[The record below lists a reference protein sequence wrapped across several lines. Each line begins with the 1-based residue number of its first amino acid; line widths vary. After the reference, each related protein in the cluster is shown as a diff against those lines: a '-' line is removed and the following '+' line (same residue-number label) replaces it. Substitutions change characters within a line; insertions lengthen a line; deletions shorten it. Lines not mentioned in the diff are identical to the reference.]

1 MGSTMSTTAPG
12 QTACV
17 PKQSPRSSR
26 GRRRHR
32 SRSRGRRRQS
42 PLGLFIRGRRGSDD
56 ESEDDLSVSSAMSW
70 EATNAPPSPR
80 KPPAPEFGTTLLAH
94 RRPEVYV
101 ELTPDLMLYVLG
113 YLDPK
118 ARHRAAA
125 NPACRQLRDRVT
137 KNREVWA
144 HLCSSTPWRIHR
156 SDLEHRPVNA
166 LRRLHRSVVE
176 ATDSVDTAPIAD
188 IARIM
193 SDHARVAGVQVRCFR
208 TLADR
213 LHCET
218 FRKNALDCGV
228 ASSVVRALWKFDEC
242 DDVQVVA
249 LHCVVF
255 LARPIGGAEGMV
267 YHRGMASRGLD
278 AFLGESG
285 GIAAVLRS
293 MRIHGKNANVQA
305 MGCWSLVNLALNHQ
319 QKLALLA
326 LDGLD
331 AVLAAMA
338 HHPTTLEVQFRA
350 LFALINLVIPE
361 AGSVSTNTMDCGE
374 NAAHARVVRG
384 VLAAM
389 RHFPESE
396 KLVRCG
402 CLVLHNLS
410 LDDKNVPHLL
420 AFGVARPLQRAARSH
435 KDADV
440 QRSAVSTLRRL
451 RVAVAPE
458 VDVLQP
464 TLRMDGSR

>member
-1 MGSTMSTTAPG
+1 
-12 QTACV
+12 
-17 PKQSPRSSR
+17 
-26 GRRRHR
+26 
-32 SRSRGRRRQS
+32 
-42 PLGLFIRGRRGSDD
+42 
-56 ESEDDLSVSSAMSW
+56 
-70 EATNAPPSPR
+70 
-80 KPPAPEFGTTLLAH
+80 
-94 RRPEVYV
+94 
-101 ELTPDLMLYVLG
+101 
-113 YLDPK
+113 
-118 ARHRAAA
+118 
-125 NPACRQLRDRVT
+125 
-137 KNREVWA
+137 
-144 HLCSSTPWRIHR
+144 
-156 SDLEHRPVNA
+156 
-166 LRRLHRSVVE
+166 
-176 ATDSVDTAPIAD
+176 
-188 IARIM
+188 
-193 SDHARVAGVQVRCFR
+193 
-208 TLADR
+208 
-213 LHCET
+213 
-218 FRKNALDCGV
+218 
-228 ASSVVRALWKFDEC
+228 
-242 DDVQVVA
+242 
-249 LHCVVF
+249 
-255 LARPIGGAEGMV
+255 MV

-338 HHPTTLEVQFRA
+338 HHPSTLEVQFRA

-410 LDDKNVPHLL
+410 SGRQERASFISV
-420 AFGVARPLQRAARSH
+420 RRRAALTEGRAQSH

-458 VDVLQP
+458 HDVLQP
-464 TLRMDGSR
+464 TLCVSVSFSLPLPRHGRAYFGSPTRERPPQTPSTRPATKRRRMDGSR

>member
-1 MGSTMSTTAPG
+1 
-12 QTACV
+12 
-17 PKQSPRSSR
+17 
-26 GRRRHR
+26 
-32 SRSRGRRRQS
+32 
-42 PLGLFIRGRRGSDD
+42 
-56 ESEDDLSVSSAMSW
+56 
-70 EATNAPPSPR
+70 
-80 KPPAPEFGTTLLAH
+80 
-94 RRPEVYV
+94 
-101 ELTPDLMLYVLG
+101 
-113 YLDPK
+113 
-118 ARHRAAA
+118 
-125 NPACRQLRDRVT
+125 
-137 KNREVWA
+137 
-144 HLCSSTPWRIHR
+144 
-156 SDLEHRPVNA
+156 
-166 LRRLHRSVVE
+166 
-176 ATDSVDTAPIAD
+176 
-188 IARIM
+188 
-193 SDHARVAGVQVRCFR
+193 
-208 TLADR
+208 
-213 LHCET
+213 
-218 FRKNALDCGV
+218 
-228 ASSVVRALWKFDEC
+228 
-242 DDVQVVA
+242 
-249 LHCVVF
+249 
-255 LARPIGGAEGMV
+255 MV

-293 MRIHGKNANVQA
+293 MRVHLKNANVQA

>member
-1 MGSTMSTTAPG
+1 M
-12 QTACV
+12 
-17 PKQSPRSSR
+17 
-26 GRRRHR
+26 
-32 SRSRGRRRQS
+32 
-42 PLGLFIRGRRGSDD
+42 
-56 ESEDDLSVSSAMSW
+56 
-70 EATNAPPSPR
+70 
-80 KPPAPEFGTTLLAH
+80 
-94 RRPEVYV
+94 
-101 ELTPDLMLYVLG
+101 
-113 YLDPK
+113 
-118 ARHRAAA
+118 
-125 NPACRQLRDRVT
+125 
-137 KNREVWA
+137 
-144 HLCSSTPWRIHR
+144 
-156 SDLEHRPVNA
+156 
-166 LRRLHRSVVE
+166 
-176 ATDSVDTAPIAD
+176 DTAPIAD

-218 FRKNALDCGV
+218 FRKNALDRYIHVIC
-228 ASSVVRALWKFDEC
+228 ASTLSGSSTSATTCNRGPSPSSFW
-242 DDVQVVA
+242 
-249 LHCVVF
+249 
-255 LARPIGGAEGMV
+255 RGPIGGAEGMV

-326 LDGLD
+326 LDGID

-338 HHPTTLEVQFRA
+338 HHPSTLDVQFRA

-420 AFGVARPLQRAARSH
+420 AFGVARPLTEGRAVPQGRRRPAVCRFYIETLARRRGARTRRAPADAVCVGVLFPSFAEARPSLQFRDE
-435 KDADV
+435 KDPPTR
-440 QRSAVSTLRRL
+440 QGQPRSKRR
-451 RVAVAPE
+451 
-458 VDVLQP
+458 
-464 TLRMDGSR
+464 RMDGSR